1 MRRIPLLL
9 AAALLTGL
17 GVQFLPD
24 LLGAG
29 LGGGLGLETGDLA
42 SGTALGGL
50 AFAYLG
56 GVLTSLTPCVY
67 PLIPITI
74 SIFGARQAENRW
86 KGFLLVSAYVL
97 GIAAM
102 FSGMGLA
109 AATSGAAFGT
119 ILSNRWV
126 LVGLALF
133 FVAMAASM
141 FGAFELA
148 LPQGLAQRLNRVGG
162 TGYGGAFAM
171 GLVAGIVAAP
181 CTGPVLAS
189 LLTFVATSGQP
200 AFGVTLLFTYALG
213 IGLPFF
219 LIGVFSVS
227 LPKSGPWMEGVKSI
241 FGIALL
247 VLALSY
253 LKDALPSSMK
263 EGFSALAPFVVLGS
277 GLAALGVLLG
287 AVHRSFHDG
296 LEARVWKGL
305 GVALVVGGIFV
316 RVAAPH
322 AAIAAGAGPKWIT
335 SHEEGLALA
344 RAEGKPV
351 MIDFFADWCAACK
364 ELDKFTYVDPAV
376 LAETDRF
383 VNIKIDGTVEDDRI
397 QALYKTYGVQG
408 LPTVVF
414 LDSSG
419 KQLSEPRVTGFVA
432 APQFLELLKKVK

>member
-17 GVQFLPD
+17 GVHFLPD

-29 LGGGLGLETGDLA
+29 VGGGLGLETGDLA

-50 AFAYLG
+50 AFAYVG

-74 SIFGARQAENRW
+74 SIFGARQAETRF
-86 KGFLLVSAYVL
+86 KGFLLVSVYVL

-102 FSGMGLA
+102 FSGMGFA
-109 AATSGAAFGT
+109 AASSGAAFGT
-119 ILSNRWV
+119 VLSNRWV

-133 FVAMAASM
+133 FLAMAASM

-162 TGYGGAFAM
+162 TGFGGAFAM
-171 GLVAGIVAAP
+171 GLVAGIIAAP

-200 AFGVTLLFTYALG
+200 AFGVGLLFTYALG

-253 LKDALPSSMK
+253 LKDALPAGVKDGLS
-263 EGFSALAPFVVLGS
+263 VLTPWVPVAS
-277 GLAALGVLLG
+277 GLAAVGVLLG
-287 AVHRSFHDG
+287 AVHRSFHD
-296 LEARVWKGL
+296 LTPARILKGL

-316 RVAAPH
+316 RVSAPH
-322 AAIAAGAGPKWIT
+322 AAIAAGAGPAWIT
-335 SHEEGLALA
+335 SHDEGISLA

-351 MIDFFADWCAACK
+351 MIDFYADWCAACK

-376 LAETDRF
+376 AEETNRF
-383 VNIKIDGTVEDDRI
+383 VNIKIDGTIEDDGI
-397 QALYKTYGVQG
+397 LALYKTYGVQG

-414 LDSSG
+414 LDSDG
-419 KQLSEPRVTGFVA
+419 KLLAEPRVTGFVA
-432 APQFLELLKKVK
+432 APRFLELLKKVQ

>member
-24 LLGAG
+24 LFGAG
-29 LGGGLGLETGDLA
+29 IGGGLGLETGDLA
-42 SGTALGGL
+42 SGTALGSLG
-50 AFAYLG
+50 FAYLG

-67 PLIPITI
+67 PLIPITV
-74 SIFGARQAENRW
+74 SIFGARQAESRW
-86 KGFLLVSAYVL
+86 KGFALVSCYVL

-109 AATSGAAFGT
+109 AASSGAAFGT
-119 ILSNRWV
+119 LLSNRWV
-126 LVGLALF
+126 LVGLAAF
-133 FVAMAASM
+133 FLVMAASM

-148 LPQGLAQRLNRVGG
+148 VPQGLAQRLNRVGG
-162 TGYGGAFAM
+162 AGYGGAFAM

-200 AFGVTLLFTYALG
+200 VFGVSLLFTYALG

-241 FGIALL
+241 FGIALV

-253 LKDALPSSMK
+253 LKDALPASVK
-263 EGFSALAPFVVLGS
+263 EGFAALAPFVTIGS
-277 GLAALGVLLG
+277 AAAAVGVLLG
-287 AVHRSFHDG
+287 AVHKSFHDAG
-296 LEARVWKGL
+296 PVRILKGA
-305 GVALVVGGIFV
+305 GVALLALGIFV
-316 RVAAPH
+316 RVSAPH
-322 AAIAAGAGPKWIT
+322 AALAEGEGLKWVT
-335 SHEEGLALA
+335 SHEAGLAA
-344 RAEGKPV
+344 AKAEGKPV
-351 MIDFFADWCAACK
+351 MIDFYADWCAACK
-364 ELDKFTYVDPAV
+364 ELDKFTYVDPQVAQE
-376 LAETDRF
+376 AERF
-383 VNIKIDGTVEDDRI
+383 VNVKIDGTVEDDAI

-414 LDSSG
+414 LDSTG
-419 KQLSEPRVTGFVA
+419 KLLPEPRVTGFVA
-432 APQFLELLKKVK
+432 APAFLELMKNVE

>member
-29 LGGGLGLETGDLA
+29 VGGSLDAGSLA
-42 SGTALGGL
+42 SGTALGSLG
-50 AFAYLG
+50 FAYLG

-67 PLIPITI
+67 PLIPITV
-74 SIFGARQAENRW
+74 SVFGARQAESRA
-86 KGFLLVSAYVL
+86 KGFLLVTCYVL

-109 AATSGAAFGT
+109 AASSGAAFGT
-119 ILSNRWV
+119 VLSNRWV

-148 LPQGLAQRLNRVGG
+148 LPQGLALRLNRVGG
-162 TGYGGAFAM
+162 AGYGGAFAM

-200 AFGVTLLFTYALG
+200 TFGVVLLFTYALG

-219 LIGVFSVS
+219 LIGAFSVS
-227 LPKSGPWMEGVKSI
+227 LPKSGAWMESVKSI
-241 FGIALL
+241 FGIALVAL
-247 VLALSY
+247 ALTYLRDAAGPALKGPLAVLAPYAMIAS
-253 LKDALPSSMK
+253 
-263 EGFSALAPFVVLGS
+263 VV
-277 GLAALGVLLG
+277 AAVGVLLG
-287 AVHRSFHDG
+287 AIHRSFHDTAPVKV
-296 LEARVWKGL
+296 LKGA
-305 GVALVVGGIFV
+305 GVALVALGIFV
-316 RVAAPH
+316 RVSAPH
-322 AAIAAGAGPKWIT
+322 AALAEGGLRWMT
-335 SHEEGLALA
+335 SHDQGLAAA
-344 RAEGKPV
+344 RDAGKPV

-376 LAETDRF
+376 AKEAERF
-383 VNIKIDGTVEDDRI
+383 VNVKIDGTIEDDRI
-397 QALYKTYGVQG
+397 QALYKTYGIKG

-414 LDSSG
+414 LDSKG
-419 KQLSEPRVTGFVA
+419 QVMPEPRVTGFVA
-432 APQFLELLKKVK
+432 PAAFLELMKKVQ